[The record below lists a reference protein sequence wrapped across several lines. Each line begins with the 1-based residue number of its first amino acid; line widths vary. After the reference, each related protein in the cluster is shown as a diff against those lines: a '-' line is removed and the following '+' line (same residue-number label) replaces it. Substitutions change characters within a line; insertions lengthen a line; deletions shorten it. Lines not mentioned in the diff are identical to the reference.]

1 MIEHVGQHRHE
12 EFSTEGR
19 VLIDG
24 EDFDVRFV
32 PNEARA
38 DAESLRS
45 RLSISTIQEGSLWSM
60 SDDDNPWER
69 SSAHY
74 I

>member
-1 MIEHVGQHRHE
+1 
-12 EFSTEGR
+12 

-24 EDFDVRFV
+24 EDSDVHFV
-32 PNEARA
+32 A
-38 DAESLRS
+38 DDVSVDTKSFRS

-69 SSAHY
+69 S
-74 I
+74 